1 MATDIEIKSIEL
13 SPEQLEAIEKMQ
25 EAERQISKFVL
36 EVFEVIKDACQEAL
50 KVIRAFWVRMGR
62 ALFLV
67 RLLKMKIPYWLSNY
81 IAENIYWVWACKWG
95 FGLLKSN

>member
-1 MATDIEIKSIEL
+1 MEINAKIKPFEL
-13 SPEQLEAIEKMQ
+13 SQEQLEAIEKI
-25 EAERQISKFVL
+25 R
-36 EVFEVIKDACQEAL
+36 EVFIEFRERLLEIFEDLRDAFKEAL
-50 KVIRAFWVRMGR
+50 KIIHTYWVRMGR

-95 FGLLKSN
+95 FGLFKSN